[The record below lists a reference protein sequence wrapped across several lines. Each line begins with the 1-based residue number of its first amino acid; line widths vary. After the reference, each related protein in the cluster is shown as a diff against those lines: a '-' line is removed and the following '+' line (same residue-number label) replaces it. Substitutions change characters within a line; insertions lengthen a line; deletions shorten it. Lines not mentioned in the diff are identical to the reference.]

1 MRVLAVSNA
10 ALSSAHFGVGQ
21 LRDDAETAATTDPGA
36 FNSPILFHCQIIL
49 SSDTSGTKLLQPF
62 FSSQSILQN
71 RKLILHIFM

>member
-36 FNSPILFHCQIIL
+36 FNSRPFSFTVKSFSPPTPAALNSYSLF
-49 SSDTSGTKLLQPF
+49 SLLNLF
-62 FSSQSILQN
+62 YKIEN
-71 RKLILHIFM
+71 